1 MLVCVCVCVH
11 VRTRHA
17 CAHRMCLIWPI
28 EKRKHSFPLP
38 THCCLVVRGE
48 ADKQIVLK
56 KAERAEGTTKEGP
69 TPGGLLGTWS
79 GNVCRLLPRK
89 VIYLRKWH
97 LSWIEWR
104 TAGEQAW
111 GRKTLS
117 LVRMPGT
124 LCVELLSLPAG
135 QKKATGGSSPPPP
148 HPPPPPHLTEHWE
161 GKAHTANT
169 YKNLIKQK
177 KFSGLL
183 HDKLIFGIK

>member
-1 MLVCVCVCVH
+1 MLVCVCVH

-17 CAHRMCLIWPI
+17 CAHRICLIWPI

-56 KAERAEGTTKEGP
+56 KAEQAEGTTKEGP

-97 LSWIEWR
+97 LSWIEWI

-111 GRKTLS
+111 GFLSRKTLS

-124 LCVELLSLPAG
+124 LCVELLSLPCRAE
-135 QKKATGGSSPPPP
+135 KSHRWLPPSTSTSP
-148 HPPPPPHLTEHWE
+148 HRALR
-161 GKAHTANT
+161 G
-169 YKNLIKQK
+169 
-177 KFSGLL
+177 
-183 HDKLIFGIK
+183 